1 MSDIAIQFLLDNLRQ
16 IVVYN
21 AKLFMNVKD
30 EVEGLIEDLEMLKA
44 FIEDSSEKSRE
55 YKVVQ
60 TLVTKIRTLTFE
72 AEDAI
77 DIFVMEASVPKT
89 QKWIRKVFHGISHAS
104 KIREVAEKV
113 QAIRGKV
120 KEIYQNPI
128 YGYPALQGRDPAGRR
143 RMERRVPTVEKDNVV
158 GFDEATTK
166 LIGWLTGEA
175 EDLQVF
181 SIIGMAGLGK
191 TTLANKIYY
200 DPRVSD
206 AFSTLAWIYMSQT
219 YTCKDLFLS
228 LLKSVDQV
236 TSNMFRMNE
245 DMLAEEV
252 GRVLTWK
259 YLIVVDDVWGKED
272 WDSIKRVFPN
282 CKNGSRILLTSRNKP
297 VAVHANPRWPVYV
310 LDFLTH
316 DQSFELLQNR
326 VFGGECPQE
335 SQELIPVGKEIAV
348 QCNGLPLAL
357 VVIAGMLQNDISTG
371 WWETVAKSVNAFL
384 VRNEKELMEVLA
396 LSYYYLP
403 PHLKACFL
411 YFGVFP
417 ENYEIPVWILYRLL
431 IAEGFVQK
439 IGNVCLEEMAKEH
452 LEDLVARSLVMVEQR
467 SFNGRIKTCRIHDM
481 LRDLC
486 LKKATDESFLLEI
499 RVPGPGAGTTSSS
512 SHETSS
518 SAVSIIDRRICI
530 HSGVLSYIS
539 SKPSAPYVRSFL
551 CFAKDQ
557 VNLPRQLVGYIPE
570 EFKLLRVFHIRPISS
585 PRFPSEILQLVHLTY
600 VAFSGDFK
608 SIPSDV
614 SKLWNLQTLIVETT
628 SRTIDVKADIWKMAQ
643 FRHLHTNAAS
653 QLLGLVAK
661 EKSESIQTLSTIAP
675 ESCTEGVLCQT
686 PCIKKLG
693 IRGKLATL
701 LERSKEGGPPLF
713 DNLTKLQLLVTLK
726 LLNDVFPD
734 PPDEFKLQSL
744 PHWSKFPPNLKRLTL
759 ASTFLEW
766 EHMSLLGMLPKL
778 EELKLKDNAFTG
790 ECWSVRDGGFKKLK
804 ALQIWKTDLVLWE
817 AKVEHFPI
825 LQHIVLKE
833 CIGLG
838 KIPSSLGDVE
848 TLRTIKLH
856 RTSRSAVES
865 ARAIKHPRLKLDIF
879 PPDL

>member
-1 MSDIAIQFLLDNLRQ
+1 MSDVALQFLLDNLQ
-16 IVVYN
+16 HLVVYN
-21 AKLFMNVKD
+21 ANLFIDVKD
-30 EVEGLIEDLEMLKA
+30 EVKGLIEDLEMLKA
-44 FIEDSSEKSRE
+44 FIEDSAEKSRE
-55 YKVVQ
+55 SKAVQ
-60 TLVTKIRTLTFE
+60 VLVTNIRALTFE

-77 DIFVMEASVPKT
+77 DVFVMEASVPKS
-89 QKWIRKVFHGISHAS
+89 QKWLRKMFHGISHAS
-104 KIREVAEKV
+104 KIRSVAVKV
-113 QAIRGKV
+113 QTIRAKV
-120 KEIYQNPI
+120 KEIYDNKL
-128 YGYPALQGRDPAGRR
+128 YGYEALQGRDPAGRR
-143 RMERRVPTVEKDNVV
+143 RMERRPPNVEKDNVV
-158 GFDEATTK
+158 GFDEATTN
-166 LIGWLTGEA
+166 LIGWLTGGA

-206 AFSTLAWIYMSQT
+206 AFSSLAWIYVSQT
-219 YTCKDLFLS
+219 YTCKDLFLTI
-228 LLKSVDQV
+228 LKSVNQV
-236 TSNMFRMNE
+236 TSNMFKMNE

-252 GRVLTWK
+252 SRILTWK

-272 WDSIKRVFPN
+272 WDRIKRAFPN

-297 VAVHANPRWPVYV
+297 VAVHANPRWPVYE
-310 LDFLTH
+310 LDFLNH

-335 SQELIPVGKEIAV
+335 RQDLIPVGKEIAE

-417 ENYEIPVWILYRLL
+417 ENYEIPVWILFRLL
-431 IAEGFVQK
+431 VAEGFVQK
-439 IGNVCLEEMAKEH
+439 IENVCLEEMAKEH
-452 LEDLVARSLVMVEQR
+452 LEDLVSRSLVMVDQR

-486 LKKATDESFLLEI
+486 LKKATEENFLLEI
-499 RVPGPGAGTTSSS
+499 RGPGGTST
-512 SHETSS
+512 HRT
-518 SAVSIIDRRICI
+518 SAVSIINRRICI

-557 VNLPRQLVGYIPE
+557 VLLPREHVGYIPE
-570 EFKLLRVFHIRPISS
+570 EFKLLRVFHIQPLSS

-628 SRTIDVKADIWKMAQ
+628 SRTIDVKADIWKMTQ

-653 QLLGLVAK
+653 QFPGLVAK
-661 EKSESIQTLSTIAP
+661 KSESIQTLSTMAP
-675 ESCTEGVLCQT
+675 ESCTEGVLGQT
-686 PCIKKLG
+686 PYIKKLG

-701 LERSKEGGPPLF
+701 LEEQPGSLF
-713 DNLTKLQLLVTLK
+713 DNLTKLQQLVTLK
-726 LLNDVFPD
+726 LLNDVFPN
-734 PPDEFKLQSL
+734 PPDEFKLQGL

-759 ASTFLEW
+759 AGTFLEW
-766 EHMSLLGMLPKL
+766 EHMSVLGMLPKL
-778 EELKLKDNAFTG
+778 EELKVKDNAFTG
-790 ECWSVRDGGFKKLK
+790 VSWSVCDGGFKKLK

-817 AKVEHFPI
+817 AKIDHFPI

-833 CIGLG
+833 CTELG

-856 RTSRSAVES
+856 RTSRSAADS
-865 ARAIKHPRLKLDIF
+865 ARAIKHSRLKVDIF